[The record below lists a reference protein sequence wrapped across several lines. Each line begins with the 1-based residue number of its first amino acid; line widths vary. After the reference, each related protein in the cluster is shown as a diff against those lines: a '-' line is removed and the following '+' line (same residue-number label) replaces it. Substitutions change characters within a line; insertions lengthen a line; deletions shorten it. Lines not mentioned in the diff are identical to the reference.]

1 MKDWAVLVFVA
12 QSRLTLFVTPW
23 TVAHQAPFVHSI
35 SQARILEWV
44 AIFFSRGS
52 SRPRDQTRVSCIGRW
67 VLYHW
72 ATRRTEQDWG
82 QIAVFVENQSISV
95 FNYLYAFV
103 EGAYSKLSL
112 FPQNFK
118 TAGTFLQ
125 PFWHSFPLPSLPQYL
140 ANVPWRK
147 LSAFEASL
155 APSSYASS
163 HDYWKSCWILFTIK
177 DTLLTANLT
186 LSLGPDKVNALRE
199 VPSAHL
205 EF

>member
-12 QSRLTLFVTPW
+12 QSHLTLFVTPW
-23 TVAHQAPFVHSI
+23 TVAHQAPFVPSI

-67 VLYHW
+67 ILYHW

-125 PFWHSFPLPSLPQYL
+125 PFWHSFPLPPTPQPAPVLSKCPMKKTVCIWSFSSSILLCQLTWLLKVLLDSLHY
-140 ANVPWRK
+140 
-147 LSAFEASL
+147 
-155 APSSYASS
+155 
-163 HDYWKSCWILFTIK
+163 
-177 DTLLTANLT
+177 
-186 LSLGPDKVNALRE
+186 
-199 VPSAHL
+199 
-205 EF
+205 